1 MNFQG
6 FKATVPPRI
15 FIQTRIRL
23 GQKSQFNNKNYFSWK
38 CQATAPPC
46 GHLPKE
52 LIAVCSP
59 ASWPLPCL
67 PRRSLHLLTQ
77 HGRGGEGRRELSL
90 YTPRWTAAS
99 GEAGSA
105 TLPGAL

>member
-67 PRRSLHLLTQ
+67 P
-77 HGRGGEGRRELSL
+77 
-90 YTPRWTAAS
+90 
-99 GEAGSA
+99 
-105 TLPGAL
+105 